1 MGRFNRV
8 LQYYGIAT
16 TAIFFYEYF
25 AMLPD
30 EVSFRCSE
38 PLSAAEP
45 DPATVDSLRV
55 VTEQNLGYVE
65 SFHEVANV
73 WALTAG

>member
-1 MGRFNRV
+1 MQTPFWWWVDLTKV

-30 EVSFRCSE
+30 EVRARFSG
-38 PLSAAEP
+38 A
-45 DPATVDSLRV
+45 LRGCKAV
-55 VTEQNLGYVE
+55 PRL
-65 SFHEVANV
+65 
-73 WALTAG
+73 